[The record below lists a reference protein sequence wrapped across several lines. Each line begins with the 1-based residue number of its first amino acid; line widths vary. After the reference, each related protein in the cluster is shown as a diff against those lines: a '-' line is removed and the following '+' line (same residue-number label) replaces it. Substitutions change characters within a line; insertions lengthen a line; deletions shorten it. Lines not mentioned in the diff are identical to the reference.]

1 MSRRTVRSGS
11 KSRNFARS
19 FFSSLFGTIHNSFT
33 PQIRETLTTVLLLAV
48 SFFSLLSL
56 FGSGGILGEW
66 LSLVLRIGFG
76 KAAFAFPLF
85 LLFFTGIRTVKGDD
99 YSWMHRLGFTF
110 FLLSFF
116 GFWHIAYEPEGAWN
130 SALEGMGG
138 GVAGV
143 IFGTT
148 LRAVTGVW
156 GAVLLLSALCIA
168 SLLITLNMSFR
179 SCVMWIVEEFKKIK
193 KQNYLR
199 EKKDTLKNTYE
210 ESITPKETL
219 LEQVISPFRFSKKN
233 LSFEQD
239 QTGEAHSQE
248 EVSPK
253 QHKSSAPQ
261 SNDDIALLK
270 PSKKANTI
278 QLSLDLLQTNKS
290 EPTSGDIKM
299 NRMIIE
305 KTFQNFGINVEMGE
319 VRVGPTVT
327 QYTLKPA
334 EGIKLS
340 SITGLHNDLALALAA
355 HPIRIEAPIPGKSLV
370 GIEVPN
376 QKTARVYLRD
386 ILDSEEFKKRKDAVT
401 ISLGK
406 DVAGVSRIAS
416 LAAMPHLL
424 IAGATGSG
432 KTVCM
437 NGLIVSLLYQN
448 TPADLRF
455 IMIDPK
461 RVELS
466 YYNGIPHLLTPV
478 VTDVKKTLNALRWAI
493 KEMERRFD
501 ILAAA
506 RRKEIASFNT
516 YAKEDERLPY
526 IVVVIDEMADIMVT
540 SGAEAENLIIR
551 LAQMA
556 RAVGIHLVLATQRP
570 SVDVITGLI
579 KANITSRIAFSV
591 ASQMDSRTILDTPGA
606 EKLIGRGDMLFI
618 SAELSKPVRIQG
630 AYISDSEIERVV
642 DFLKANGE
650 PQYQEE
656 VVSRSTN
663 SSDGSNEDLEEDDEL
678 ITEAKEVLLQ
688 AGKASASFL
697 QRRLRI
703 GYARAARILDILESQ
718 GYIGPADGAR
728 PREVY
733 ANGGSKEARGDNVNE
748 IQENIPF

>member
-1 MSRRTVRSGS
+1 MARRSSRGSRSLA
-11 KSRNFARS
+11 KS
-19 FFSSLFGTIHNSFT
+19 FFSSLGNNIENAFT
-33 PQIRETLTTVLLLAV
+33 PQVRETLT
-48 SFFSLLSL
+48 LLSL
-56 FGSGGILGEW
+56 LALSLFSFLSLLGSGGILGEW
-66 LSLVLRIGFG
+66 VAVVLHGGFG

-85 LLFFTGIRTVKGDD
+85 LLVFIIIHVIKTQK
-99 YSWMHRLGFTF
+99 YSWMQGLGFSF

-116 GFWHIAYEPEGAWN
+116 GFWHITYEPEEAWRF
-130 SALEGMGG
+130 ALDGYGG
-138 GVAGV
+138 GVVGV
-143 IFGTT
+143 LLGTT
-148 LRAVTGVW
+148 LRAVAGWW
-156 GAVLLLSALCIA
+156 GALILLGIILIA
-168 SLLITLNMSFR
+168 SFLIALDMSLR
-179 SCVMWIVEEFKKIK
+179 SCVAWIIQECKKNK
-193 KQNYLR
+193 KKAFP
-199 EKKDTLKNTYE
+199 EKK
-210 ESITPKETL
+210 ESHQYMLESGNSPSKETF
-219 LEQVISPFRFSKKN
+219 LESMISPFRFSKKD
-233 LSFEQD
+233 LSFQ
-239 QTGEAHSQE
+239 QE
-248 EVSPK
+248 EQNSIPEEQMK
-253 QHKSSAPQ
+253 KDKNERTASS
-261 SNDDIALLK
+261 DDIALLK
-270 PSKKANTI
+270 PSKKANTTH
-278 QLSLDLLQTNKS
+278 LSLDLLETNQS
-290 EPTSGDIKM
+290 QPTSGDIKM
-299 NRMIIE
+299 NKMIIE
-305 KTFQNFGINVEMGE
+305 KTFQNFGISVEMGE
-319 VRVGPTVT
+319 VHVGPTVT
-327 QYTLKPA
+327 QFTLKPA

-386 ILDSEEFKKRKDAVT
+386 ILNSEEFKKRKDSVT

-406 DVAGVSRIAS
+406 DVSGTCRVAS
-416 LAAMPHLL
+416 LAGMPHLL

-448 TPADLRF
+448 TPSQLRF

-501 ILAAA
+501 VLATA
-506 RRKEIASFNT
+506 RRKEIASFNL
-516 YAKEDERLPY
+516 YAKNEDRLPY

-591 ASQMDSRTILDTPGA
+591 ASQMDSRTILDTQGA

-630 AYISDSEIERVV
+630 AYISDAEIERVV
-642 DFLKANGE
+642 DFLKQNGE
-650 PQYQEE
+650 PSYQDE
-656 VVSRSTN
+656 VVSKSQTTDDTN
-663 SSDGSNEDLEEDDEL
+663 DDFEEDDEL
-678 ITEAKEVLLQ
+678 IVEAKEVLLQ

-733 ANGGSKEARGDNVNE
+733 ASAQGNRKDGDNGVE

>member
-1 MSRRTVRSGS
+1 
-11 KSRNFARS
+11 
-19 FFSSLFGTIHNSFT
+19 
-33 PQIRETLTTVLLLAV
+33 
-48 SFFSLLSL
+48 
-56 FGSGGILGEW
+56 
-66 LSLVLRIGFG
+66 
-76 KAAFAFPLF
+76 
-85 LLFFTGIRTVKGDD
+85 
-99 YSWMHRLGFTF
+99 
-110 FLLSFF
+110 
-116 GFWHIAYEPEGAWN
+116 
-130 SALEGMGG
+130 
-138 GVAGV
+138 
-143 IFGTT
+143 
-148 LRAVTGVW
+148 
-156 GAVLLLSALCIA
+156 
-168 SLLITLNMSFR
+168 
-179 SCVMWIVEEFKKIK
+179 
-193 KQNYLR
+193 
-199 EKKDTLKNTYE
+199 
-210 ESITPKETL
+210 
-219 LEQVISPFRFSKKN
+219 
-233 LSFEQD
+233 
-239 QTGEAHSQE
+239 
-248 EVSPK
+248 
-253 QHKSSAPQ
+253 
-261 SNDDIALLK
+261 
-270 PSKKANTI
+270 
-278 QLSLDLLQTNKS
+278 
-290 EPTSGDIKM
+290 
-299 NRMIIE
+299 
-305 KTFQNFGINVEMGE
+305 
-319 VRVGPTVT
+319 
-327 QYTLKPA
+327 
-334 EGIKLS
+334 
-340 SITGLHNDLALALAA
+340 
-355 HPIRIEAPIPGKSLV
+355 
-370 GIEVPN
+370 
-376 QKTARVYLRD
+376 
-386 ILDSEEFKKRKDAVT
+386 LDSEEFKKRKDAVT